1 MSESKSMHDLREEYK
16 EQLEYWENKLLCV
29 KKEIR
34 GNSANKQMLLTN
46 YKIIEDTILDLK
58 FSIALMTNYLE

>member
-1 MSESKSMHDLREEYK
+1 MSENKSIYELREEYK
-16 EQLEYWENKLLCV
+16 EQLEYWERKLLCV